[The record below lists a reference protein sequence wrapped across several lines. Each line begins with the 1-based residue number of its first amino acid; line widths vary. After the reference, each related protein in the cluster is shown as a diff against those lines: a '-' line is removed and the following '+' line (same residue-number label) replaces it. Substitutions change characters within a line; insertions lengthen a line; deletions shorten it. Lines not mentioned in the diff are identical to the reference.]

1 MIKSDYLMMFQD
13 FNTEVISKVEKLN
26 IKQRNSLKKQLQLEI
41 ETMKTNN
48 FHDDYCIHFCESV
61 IKLCDDLHKYPTL
74 DELKIKRKTLKF
86 DFN

>member
-41 ETMKTNN
+41 ETMKSNN
-48 FHDDYCIHFCESV
+48 FHDDYYIHFCESV

-74 DELKIKRKTLKF
+74 DELNIKRKTPKF